1 VYLAS
6 RKIKKGFQ
14 EMQSKMQEHPFDFAQ
29 ENQHQKGYT
38 PQPSPSNPEPKK
50 KGEDY
55 IDFEEVK

>member
-1 VYLAS
+1 MIPVYQAS

-14 EMQSKMQEHPFDFAQ
+14 EMQDKMQQ
-29 ENQHQKGYT
+29 QMQHQNGYT
-38 PQPSPSNPEPKK
+38 PQPSTSNPEPKT